1 MGLET
6 VTHIDDLV
14 IANPVAT
21 DDKSQGVDHLRNI
34 KKAIKATFANVTGAI
49 SATHTE
55 LDYTNVAAVGTSEAS
70 KALVTD
76 ANGSIDVA
84 AHNGSSQGL
93 KLGGTLIT
101 STAAELNHS
110 DGVTSNI
117 QTQIDGVAS
126 SPTASVIAYAG
137 SSAPSGWLLCDGA
150 AISRTTYS
158 TLFAAISTVY
168 GVGDGSTT
176 FELPDLKGRVIA
188 GKESSDTRLTSGG
201 SGINGGTLGSTG
213 GTETHTLLT
222 AEMPAHTHTQDD
234 DAHSGSAGNEGSEVG
249 AGWNSVGSQDTGET
263 GGDGAHQNTQPTIV
277 LNYIIKT

>member
-21 DDKSQGVDHLRNI
+21 DDKSQGDDHLRNI

-84 AHNGSSQGL
+84 AHDGSSQGL

-117 QTQIDGVAS
+117 QTQIDGVS

-150 AISRTTYS
+150 SISRSTYS
-158 TLFAAISTVY
+158 TLYAAIGTTYGSASESTFNV
-168 GVGDGSTT
+168 
-176 FELPDLKGRVIA
+176 PDIEGRVIA

-234 DAHSGSAGNEGSEVG
+234 DAFGGTSASG
-249 AGWNSVGSQDTGET
+249 AGGGWHTSVGSQATGAT

>member
-21 DDKSQGVDHLRNI
+21 DDKSQGDDHLRNI

-117 QTQIDGVAS
+117 QTQIDGVS

-150 AISRTTYS
+150 SINRTTYS
-158 TLFAAISTVY
+158 TLYAAIGTTY
-168 GVGDGSTT
+168 GSASGST
-176 FELPDLKGRVIA
+176 FNVPDIEGRVIA

-234 DAHSGSAGNEGSEVG
+234 DAFGGTSASG
-249 AGWNSVGSQDTGET
+249 AGGGWHTSVGSQATGET

>member
-21 DDKSQGVDHLRNI
+21 DDKSQGDDHLRNI

-137 SSAPSGWLLCDGA
+137 SSIPSGWLLCDGT
-150 AISRTTYS
+150 AINRTTYS

-222 AEMPAHTHTQDD
+222 AEMPAHTHTQ
-234 DAHSGSAGNEGSEVG
+234 ASRTNTGSASGAASSGSLTSAST
-249 AGWNSVGSQDTGET
+249 SSTSST

>member
-21 DDKSQGVDHLRNI
+21 DDKSQGDDHLRNI

-84 AHNGSSQGL
+84 AHDGSSQGL

-234 DAHSGSAGNEGSEVG
+234 DAFGGTSASG
-249 AGWNSVGSQDTGET
+249 AGGGWHTSVGSQATGAT

>member
-21 DDKSQGVDHLRNI
+21 DDKSQGDDHLRNI

-84 AHNGSSQGL
+84 AHDGSSQGL

-117 QTQIDGVAS
+117 QTQIDGVS

-150 AISRTTYS
+150 SISRSTYS
-158 TLFAAISTVY
+158 TLYAAIGTTYGSASESTFNV
-168 GVGDGSTT
+168 
-176 FELPDLKGRVIA
+176 PDIEGRVIA

-234 DAHSGSAGNEGSEVG
+234 DSFVGSGNSGVSTSIWAG
-249 AGWNSVGSQDTGET
+249 VGSQDTGST

>member
-21 DDKSQGVDHLRNI
+21 DDKSQGDDHLRNI

-84 AHNGSSQGL
+84 AHDGSSQGL

-150 AISRTTYS
+150 SISRSTYS
-158 TLFAAISTVY
+158 TLYAAIGTTYGSASESTFNV
-168 GVGDGSTT
+168 
-176 FELPDLKGRVIA
+176 PDIEGRVIA

-222 AEMPAHTHTQDD
+222 AEMPAHTHTQS
-234 DAHSGSAGNEGSEVG
+234 ATVNTGGAESGTGAPGSVTAGST
-249 AGWNSVGSQDTGET
+249 ASTSST

>member
-21 DDKSQGVDHLRNI
+21 DDKSQGDDHLRNI

-84 AHNGSSQGL
+84 AHDGSSQGL

-117 QTQIDGVAS
+117 QTQIDGVS

-150 AISRTTYS
+150 SISRSTYS
-158 TLFAAISTVY
+158 TLYAAIGTTYGSASESTFNV
-168 GVGDGSTT
+168 
-176 FELPDLKGRVIA
+176 PDIEGRVIA

-234 DAHSGSAGNEGSEVG
+234 DAFTGTSASGSGG
-249 AGWNSVGSQDTGET
+249 GWHTSVGSQATGAT